1 MIGKTLEG
9 RQWSVICTSYKML
22 ALRSIYKSFIDI
34 FMNIAIVGTGYVG
47 LVSGTCFAEL
57 GANVTRVDVNTQK
70 IERKEFR
77 MPSWGMIKKGMKG
90 NPELIDG
97 RNMFGASELEGIDY
111 LKIG

>member
-1 MIGKTLEG
+1 
-9 RQWSVICTSYKML
+9 ML
-22 ALRSIYKSFIDI
+22 YARPIKCWPYARYIKSFIDI

-77 MPSWGMIKKGMKG
+77 MKG

>member
-1 MIGKTLEG
+1 
-9 RQWSVICTSYKML
+9 ML
-22 ALRSIYKSFIDI
+22 YARPIKCWPYARYIKSFIDI
-34 FMNIAIVGTGYVG
+34 FMNIAIVGNGYVG